1 MKRIALLVSV
11 LIFSTFMV
19 SAQSINDAGAKFN
32 EANESFKAKDY
43 AKAIESY
50 TEALNMC
57 EALGEEGAELGEKI
71 KKQIP
76 NAYVNQG
83 KTQMQSKDLDG
94 AIATL
99 TTAIAESQKYNN
111 VKAEKS
117 ANKLLS
123 NAYLAKAGNAYQAKD
138 FDNAPD
144 LCGKA
149 IASNEAATKAYLYE
163 TLIYSEQNDEEKMIE
178 AANLTIKYAM
188 EAKEPDEKTASQAKS
203 TAYTYFINKAQ
214 EAFGKKK
221 YADAVTDL
229 DKALQFDEQSQ
240 TALYLKASSLNFQGK
255 NDDAIKTALL
265 GLEAPDNDHTQFLGI
280 NLELARAYEAKG
292 DTENACKYYKI
303 AAQSPNF
310 KAEAEG
316 KMKDVLKCN

>member
-83 KTQMQSKDLDG
+83 KTQMQNKDLDG
-94 AIATL
+94 AITTL
-99 TTAIAESQKYNN
+99 TTAISEAQKYNN
-111 VKAEKS
+111 EKAEKS

-123 NAYLAKAGNAYQAKD
+123 NAYLVKAGNAYQAKD
-138 FDNAPD
+138 FDSALD
-144 LCGKA
+144 MCGKA
-149 IASNEAATKAYLYE
+149 IASNAAATKAYLYQ

-188 EAKEPDEKTASQAKS
+188 ASKEPDEKTASQAKS
-203 TAYTYFINKAQ
+203 TAYNKAQ

-240 TALYLKASSLNFQGK
+240 TAFYLKASSLNFQGK
-255 NDDAIKTALL
+255 HDDAIATALL

>member
-1 MKRIALLVSV
+1 MKKIALLVSV
-11 LIFSTFMV
+11 LIFSTFMA

-32 EANESFKAKDY
+32 EANESFKGKDY

-50 TEALNMC
+50 TEALNIC

-83 KTQMQSKDLDG
+83 KVQMQGKDLDG
-94 AIATL
+94 AIITL
-99 TTAIAESQKYNN
+99 GNAIEVAQKYNN
-111 VKAEKS
+111 SKAEKS
-117 ANKLLS
+117 AAKLLS
-123 NAYLAKAGNAYQAKD
+123 NAYLAKAGSAYQAKD
-138 FDNAPD
+138 FDNALD
-144 LCGKA
+144 LCEKT
-149 IASNEAATKAYLYE
+149 IAHNKAATKAYLYK

-178 AANLTIKYAM
+178 AANQTIKYAM
-188 EAKEPDEKTASQAKS
+188 AAQEPDEKTASQAKS

-214 EAFGKKK
+214 DSFGKKK

-255 NDDAIKTALL
+255 KDEAIATALI